1 MKKLWEWVLKAV
13 IPLMVLSLLGWA
25 TWITSSI
32 YAGDKGGAVREEKI
46 EALGERIGRIEGE
59 MKDIK
64 EGQREIQKDMKAAD
78 EKGNRNQIEMIKMLM
93 DIKNNTKQ

>member
-64 EGQREIQKDMKAAD
+64 EGQKEIQKDMKAAD
-78 EKGNRNQIEMIKMLM
+78 GKANLNQIEMIKMLM
-93 DIKNNTKQ
+93 DIRNNTKQ